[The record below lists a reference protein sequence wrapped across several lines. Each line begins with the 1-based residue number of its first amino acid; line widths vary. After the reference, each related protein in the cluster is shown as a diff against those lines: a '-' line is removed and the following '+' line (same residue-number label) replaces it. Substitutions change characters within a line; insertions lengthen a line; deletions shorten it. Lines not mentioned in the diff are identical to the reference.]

1 VESLLN
7 GDSPETF
14 RFGVMSAFVSAGTTV
29 AGGAGA
35 AAMRNQN
42 GVVMNLVATTRGLNF
57 DLGVDGVKIELK
69 K

>member
-1 VESLLN
+1 MPAE
-7 GDSPETF
+7 
-14 RFGVMSAFVSAGTTV
+14 A
-29 AGGAGA
+29 A
-35 AAMRNQN
+35 AAMRNRN

>member
-1 VESLLN
+1 
-7 GDSPETF
+7 
-14 RFGVMSAFVSAGTTV
+14 MSAFVSAGTTV

>member
-1 VESLLN
+1 MESLLN

-14 RFGVMSAFVSAGTTV
+14 RFGVMSAFESAGGTI
-29 AGGAGA
+29 AGVDVA
-35 AAMRNQN
+35 AANMYQN
-42 GVVMNLVATTRGLNF
+42 GVVLNLVATTRELNF

>member
-1 VESLLN
+1 MESLLN

-14 RFGVMSAFVSAGTTV
+14 RFGVMSAFVSAGATI
-29 AGGAGA
+29 AGEAGA

>member
-1 VESLLN
+1 
-7 GDSPETF
+7 
-14 RFGVMSAFVSAGTTV
+14 MSAGATIAGE
-29 AGGAGA
+29 AGA

-42 GVVMNLVATTRGLNF
+42 GVVMNLVATTRELNF